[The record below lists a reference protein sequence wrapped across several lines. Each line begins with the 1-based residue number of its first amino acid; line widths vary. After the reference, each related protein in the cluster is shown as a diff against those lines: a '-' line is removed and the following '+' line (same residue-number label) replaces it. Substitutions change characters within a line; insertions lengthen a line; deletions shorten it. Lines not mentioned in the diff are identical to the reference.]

1 MCVFGFLPPE
11 IQNGYHVYCWDLFE
25 YTQCDKGLKS
35 FSQDTKKLNP
45 NCILMLIG
53 QYFFCPFYAD
63 WRKKLAWKKTQQK
76 MTTIMGPSPTYI
88 SMRFSFC
95 LFPKLKTI
103 KKSFGSLLYILL
115 YEVYEIYLSEY
126 YDWLAQ

>member
-1 MCVFGFLPPE
+1 
-11 IQNGYHVYCWDLFE
+11 
-25 YTQCDKGLKS
+25 
-35 FSQDTKKLNP
+35 
-45 NCILMLIG
+45 
-53 QYFFCPFYAD
+53 
-63 WRKKLAWKKTQQK
+63 

-103 KKSFGSLLYILL
+103 KKSIGSLLYILL